1 MFYRL
6 NRVKHEAGKRDSLVA
21 YLKSQEGTLSSIE
34 GLQSVTIVGVSE
46 TESMGLAAYESE
58 DHFNVAQEKIQE
70 MMAGMMPLMTAPPD
84 TDTGNVI
91 WSFKK

>member
-1 MFYRL
+1 
-6 NRVKHEAGKRDSLVA
+6 
-21 YLKSQEGTLSSIE
+21 
-34 GLQSVTIVGVSE
+34 
-46 TESMGLAAYESE
+46 MGLAAYESE